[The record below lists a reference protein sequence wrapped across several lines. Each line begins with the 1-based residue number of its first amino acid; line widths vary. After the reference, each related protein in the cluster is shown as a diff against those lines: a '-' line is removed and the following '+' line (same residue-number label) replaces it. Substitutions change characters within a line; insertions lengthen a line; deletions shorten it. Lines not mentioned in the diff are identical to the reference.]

1 MMPSFLELCVI
12 GVVATVLFGHKFA
25 GLGRAFGQCLGAFK
39 EGLGEGHPGPDP
51 LPSPPGYVERASD
64 DALPKSLGYTPPE
77 SPGQDP

>member
-51 LPSPPGYVERASD
+51 LPSPP
-64 DALPKSLGYTPPE
+64 PKSLGYTPPE